1 MDTGSS
7 HTPAPRRSVF
17 EDGFGK
23 RHYAIGPGGEPLEVL
38 EVAEHLT
45 TVPSFEPA
53 LRERVNAL
61 VGFQNTCFARVR
73 SVQRLGQNASRLV
86 VVSDRV
92 PGARL
97 STVLAVAKQQLL
109 PLEINAALC
118 LIRQLVP
125 AMAALH
131 DKMPAV
137 GHGALSPE
145 RIIVTPNARLVVVD
159 HMLGGTVEQLGYS
172 HDQYWKELRIPLPT
186 AAQPIFDHRADVMQV
201 GMVALALI
209 LGRPLDDN
217 DYPDQV
223 AALAE
228 GAWGL
233 TATGGVEPL
242 PTELRGWL
250 ARMLQLDSRQSFATA
265 VDAWSELEHVLGSS
279 DYVAS
284 FGALKSFMAEYAR
297 YAASAPPPSAVSAA
311 PVAASPIAAV
321 PPPVAPAPRVA
332 AAPVPP
338 PVAVAPVVAT
348 PVAVPAPAPP
358 VPVAVAP
365 AASIVPGQTPARPY
379 QPPQPVAAPDVP
391 VVSPPPR
398 TVSASVTSA
407 AAPKPPVAPPAPAV
421 NQSVA
426 APPRPAAPKPVA
438 APAPAPA
445 PSSPQA
451 ERMRAPAHPAAP
463 AASMA
468 KKDAWWRQRRVAVA
482 AGVLVALACGGAF
495 VSRVYLPSAAAEAPG
510 TLVVST
516 NPAGVPVVI
525 DGQPRGVTP
534 LTVEL
539 SPGAHELRLATAGEP
554 RIIPLRIASGSTVSQ
569 SIELP
574 RTGPLT
580 GQLMVRSEPA
590 GARITVDGAPRG
602 QAPLTLDGLTP
613 GNHTVVLANDSS
625 SVTQEVTI
633 EAGTTASLVV
643 PMSSTPQGAVSGWIS
658 VSAPAEVQVY
668 EDQRLI
674 GTSRSDRIMVSA
686 GRHELDIVNEALDF
700 RVARTVTVSPGQVAP
715 VRLEWPKGS
724 MALNAQP
731 WADVWIDG
739 ERIGETPIGNVAV
752 SIGPHEVVF
761 RHPELGEQVV
771 RTTVT
776 TGQPTR
782 VSVDMRKR

>member
-23 RHYAIGPGGEPLEVL
+23 RHYAVGPGGEPLEVL
-38 EVAEHLT
+38 EFHDYFTAVE
-45 TVPSFEPA
+45 SFEPS

-131 DKMPAV
+131 DKMPGV
-137 GHGALSPE
+137 GHGALAPE
-145 RIIVTPNARLVVVD
+145 RIIITPNARLVVVD
-159 HMLGGTVEQLGYS
+159 HMLGGAVQQLGYS
-172 HDQYWKELRIPLPT
+172 HDQCWKELGIPLPT
-186 AAQPIFDHRADVMQV
+186 GAQPTFDHRADVMQV

-209 LGRPLDDN
+209 LGRPLDGN

-242 PTELRGWL
+242 PPELRAWL

-297 YAASAPPPSAVSAA
+297 FTASGAVPAAAASSATLTAAPPSPVVASAPAPARVPPAAVTPPSAVPVPA
-311 PVAASPIAAV
+311 PVA
-321 PPPVAPAPRVA
+321 PPQVA
-332 AAPVPP
+332 ASTV
-338 PVAVAPVVAT
+338 
-348 PVAVPAPAPP
+348 
-358 VPVAVAP
+358 
-365 AASIVPGQTPARPY
+365 AASIVPGQTPTHSQRP
-379 QPPQPVAAPDVP
+379 PVPVAVAVAPTPASVAAASPASTPKAPVVPTPRAAAPVAAAPQRASAPPPP
-391 VVSPPPR
+391 VVPP
-398 TVSASVTSA
+398 A
-407 AAPKPPVAPPAPAV
+407 APPAPA
-421 NQSVA
+421 A
-426 APPRPAAPKPVA
+426 EKMRPVA
-438 APAPAPA
+438 
-445 PSSPQA
+445 QA
-451 ERMRAPAHPAAP
+451 AVRSEGSAWSETP
-463 AASMA
+463 
-468 KKDAWWRQRRVAVA
+468 WWRQKRIAVA
-482 AGVLVALACGGAF
+482 AGVLVALLGGGAF
-495 VSRVYLPSAAAEAPG
+495 VSRLYLPSAAAEAPG

-534 LTVEL
+534 LTLEL
-539 SPGAHELRLATAGEP
+539 APGAHELRLATGAEP
-554 RIIPLRIASGSTVSQ
+554 RIIPLTITAGSTVSQ

-574 RTGPLT
+574 RTGPQT
-580 GQLMVRSEPA
+580 GQLMVRSEPS
-590 GARITVDGAPRG
+590 GARITVDGTPRG
-602 QAPLTLDGLTP
+602 QAPLTLEGLTP
-613 GNHTVVLANDSS
+613 GNHTVVLANELS
-625 SVTQEVTI
+625 SVTHEVSV
-633 EAGTTASLVV
+633 EAGATASLVV
-643 PMSSTPQGAVSGWIS
+643 PMSSTPQGAPISGWIA

-668 EDQRLI
+668 EDTRLL

-686 GRHELDIVNEALDF
+686 GRHELEIVNEALDF
-700 RVARTVTVSPGQVAP
+700 RATRTVTVSPGQVSP
-715 VRLEWPKGS
+715 LRLDWPKGS

-731 WADVWIDG
+731 WADVWVDG

-752 SIGPHEVVF
+752 PIGAHEVVF
-761 RHPELGEQVV
+761 RHPQLGEQVV

-776 TGQPTR
+776 AGQPTR